1 MRCAG
6 PLQMRRIRNLT
17 LAATVATFALIA
29 VGGLVR
35 ATGSGLGCPGW
46 PRCFGRWIPPLE
58 YHPIIEYSHRLL
70 ATIVVVLVGAVLAV
84 AIRRHRS
91 ERRILWPAVAAVVL
105 VIGQAALGAIVVE
118 GELPPALVTAHLA
131 TAMLLVGD
139 LVYLLVQIST
149 LSEARPSRGSLPRSL
164 AWLSIAT
171 ASAVYVL
178 MLIGAY
184 VRGEGAGLAFGD
196 WPLMSGRLVP
206 ALEGIATIQFVHRV
220 AAALVAL
227 LVLYLAIRIWTLPV
241 KDRTLS
247 RLAVALVALFAAQI
261 LVGALNVWTQLAPA
275 AVVAHVTLAGL
286 IWGATVG
293 IAALAARRARLWS
306 HQPVADPSSNG
317 HRKLKEKMAAYF
329 SLTKPRIIVL
339 LLVTTIPAMILAAE
353 SLPSFPL
360 MFATL
365 FGGALAAGSANSI
378 NCYLDRD
385 IDEIMKRTRR
395 RPLPAHAVSPDA
407 ALTFGFVLGACSFLF
422 LGITVNVLAAVLA
435 LSAIGFYVFVYTAW
449 LKRSTTQNIV
459 IGGAAGA
466 VPVLVG
472 WAAVTGTVGLPAVVL
487 FAIVFVWTPP
497 HFWALAMRYTGDY
510 EQAGVPMLPVVR
522 GHEETMRQILLYS
535 LVLFAT
541 SLVLSPVA
549 HMGAIYLV
557 TAIVLGGIFVFRAA
571 KLWRSSTPAL
581 AMGLFKYSILY
592 LSLLFAGVA
601 VDRLVPLGRL

>member
-1 MRCAG
+1 
-6 PLQMRRIRNLT
+6 MRRIRNLT

-46 PRCFGRWIPPLE
+46 PRCFGRWIPPLA
-58 YHPIIEYSHRLL
+58 YHPIIEYSHRFL
-70 ATIVVVLVGAVLAV
+70 ATVVVVLVGAVLGV
-84 AIRRHRS
+84 AIRRHRT
-91 ERRILWPAVAAVVL
+91 ERRILFPSIAAAVL

-118 GELPPALVTAHLA
+118 GSLPPALVTAHLA
-131 TAMLLVGD
+131 TAMLLAGD
-139 LVYLLVQIST
+139 LVFLLVQISL
-149 LSEARPSRGSLPRSL
+149 LSEGRPPRASVPRSL

-171 ASAVYVL
+171 AGAVYVL
-178 MLIGAY
+178 VLIGAY

-196 WPLMSGRLVP
+196 WPLMNGKLVP
-206 ALEGIATIQFVHRV
+206 ALEGIATVQFAHRV
-220 AAALVAL
+220 AAALAAL
-227 LVLYLAIRIWTLPV
+227 LVLYLAIRIWTLQE

-247 RLAVALVALFAAQI
+247 RLAVALVGLFAAQI

-286 IWGATVG
+286 IWGTTVAIAT
-293 IAALAARRARLWS
+293 LAARRARLGNTE
-306 HQPVADPSSNG
+306 PAADPSSNG

-339 LLVTTIPAMILAAE
+339 LLVTTIPAMILAAG
-353 SLPSFPL
+353 SLPPFPL

-365 FGGALAAGSANSI
+365 FGGTLAAGSANSI

-385 IDEIMKRTRR
+385 IDEVMRRTRR

-407 ALTFGFVLGACSFLF
+407 ALTFGFVLGACSFVF

-449 LKRSTTQNIV
+449 LKRSTAQNIV

-472 WAAVTGTVGLPAVVL
+472 WAAVTGTVGLPALVL

-541 SLVLSPVA
+541 SLVLAPVA
-549 HMGAIYLV
+549 HTGAIYLL
-557 TAIVLGGIFVFRAA
+557 TAIVLGGIFVYRAA
-571 KLWRSSTPAL
+571 KLWRISTPAL

-592 LSLLFAGVA
+592 LSLLFAAVA
-601 VDRLVPLGRL
+601 ADRLVPLGRL